1 MKKQPGNEQDWQ
13 KNDDDD
19 DIIWVSKSEIKR
31 DAEAL
36 KVLGQELISL
46 GRQALARVPLD
57 DELRAEIELA
67 KKIKKEGLRRQ
78 VQFIGKMLRSRD
90 VEPIITALDKMKN
103 RHNQQIALFH
113 KFEHI
118 RDRLIENGDADLQ
131 LVLNDFPNADR
142 QHLRNLVRS
151 AVKERAESKPPKAYR
166 EIFQYL
172 KELAEQ
178 RDLPENADLD
188 EADAETDH

>member
-1 MKKQPGNEQDWQ
+1 MMKKPHNNEQDWQ

-19 DIIWVSKSEIKR
+19 EIIWVSKSEIKR

-46 GRQALARVPLD
+46 GRQALSRIPLD
-57 DELRAEIELA
+57 DELRVEIELA
-67 KKIKKEGLRRQ
+67 QKIKKEGLRRQ

-90 VEPIITALDKMKN
+90 VEPIIIALDKMKN

-118 RDRLIENGDADLQ
+118 RDRLVENGDADLQ
-131 LVLNDFPNADR
+131 LVLNDFPQADR

-151 AVKERAESKPPKAYR
+151 AVKERADNKPPKAYR

-178 RDLPENADLD
+178 REQLEN
-188 EADAETDH
+188 TDFDQTDSAQ

>member
-1 MKKQPGNEQDWQ
+1 MKKQPSNEQDWQ

-46 GRQALARVPLD
+46 GRQALNRIPLD
-57 DELRAEIELA
+57 DELRVEIELA
-67 KKIKKEGLRRQ
+67 QKIKKEGLRRQ

-118 RDRLIENGDADLQ
+118 RDRLIENGDTDLQ

-178 RDLPENADLD
+178 RDSLENADLD
-188 EADAETDH
+188 EADTETDH

>member
-188 EADAETDH
+188 EADAKTDH

>member
-90 VEPIITALDKMKN
+90 VEPIITALDKIKN

-188 EADAETDH
+188 EADTETDH

>member
-118 RDRLIENGDADLQ
+118 RDRLIENGDADL
-131 LVLNDFPNADR
+131 
-142 QHLRNLVRS
+142 
-151 AVKERAESKPPKAYR
+151 
-166 EIFQYL
+166 
-172 KELAEQ
+172 
-178 RDLPENADLD
+178 
-188 EADAETDH
+188 

>member
-1 MKKQPGNEQDWQ
+1 MKKQPNNDLDWQ
-13 KNDDDD
+13 KHDDDD
-19 DIIWVSKSEIKR
+19 EIIWVSKSEIKR

-46 GRQALARVPLD
+46 GRQALSRIPLD
-57 DELRAEIELA
+57 DELRVEIELA
-67 KKIKKEGLRRQ
+67 QKIKKEGLRRQ

-178 RDLPENADLD
+178 RELPENADLD
-188 EADAETDH
+188 EADTEADR

>member
-46 GRQALARVPLD
+46 GRQALSRIPLD
-57 DELRAEIELA
+57 DELRVEIELA
-67 KKIKKEGLRRQ
+67 QKIKKEGLRRQ

-90 VEPIITALDKMKN
+90 VEPIIT
-103 RHNQQIALFH
+103 
-113 KFEHI
+113 
-118 RDRLIENGDADLQ
+118 
-131 LVLNDFPNADR
+131 
-142 QHLRNLVRS
+142 
-151 AVKERAESKPPKAYR
+151 
-166 EIFQYL
+166 
-172 KELAEQ
+172 
-178 RDLPENADLD
+178 
-188 EADAETDH
+188 

>member
-188 EADAETDH
+188 EADTETDH